1 MSKFDL
7 RDISQRLSAS
17 RDTEAL
23 VFEFLGYIEAV
34 RPDWQAS
41 LAFYEVSQDALVSVF
56 QRTSRRLAR
65 KDLKLPVDQLP
76 ARLVRKFFH
85 PSAFFQQ
92 GNRKSLLSQLLQTS
106 PHYDVPQVE
115 AESLRAV
122 APMQNWQSC
131 VCLPLADQED
141 LLAMLVLASEH
152 ANAFGS
158 RVIGELLPI
167 RTVASLSLAQHL
179 HRSGRPRTTDEAAPA
194 PAQPGAAADFQA
206 RLKRVDLQSAQ
217 LAHTDPAEAERLDKL
232 VKELE
237 QLDVS
242 SNHYKQELEKVKG
255 TLLALEE
262 QSVAATQHLTD
273 AYAQLDVATG
283 RLYAMQRTVGF
294 MKEVCQV
301 LSQEHDRQKFA
312 RTLVSW
318 FCEHFGVERC
328 SLMLLDEARETLSI
342 AAQRGI
348 DPEVATKVRVRMGQG
363 IAGWV
368 AHNRKP
374 LFVRVRDD
382 AKDVRHTGQDAYN
395 SDSFICV
402 PLIYNNRL
410 CGVMNL
416 SNKKSGEPFEDYDL
430 DRAQIAGSL
439 LAVALADLDQARRA
453 AAWA

>member
-1 MSKFDL
+1 VSKFDL

-23 VFEFLGYIEAV
+23 VLEFLTYLESV
-34 RPDWQAS
+34 RPDWHAS
-41 LAFYEVSQDALVSVF
+41 LAFYEVSQDALVSLY
-56 QRTSRRLAR
+56 QRTNRRLTR
-65 KDLKLPVDQLP
+65 KDLRLPVDQLP

-85 PSAFFQQ
+85 PSAFFNQ
-92 GNRKSLLSQLLQTS
+92 GNRRSLLSNLLQTS
-106 PHYDVPQVE
+106 PHYEVPQVE
-115 AESLRAV
+115 AQAMRAV
-122 APMQNWQSC
+122 VPISQWQSC

-152 ANAFGS
+152 PNAFGS
-158 RVIGELLPI
+158 RMIGEVLPI
-167 RTVASLSLAQHL
+167 RAVASLALAQHL
-179 HRSGRPRTTDEAAPA
+179 HHSGRTRPAEPAAREPS
-194 PAQPGAAADFQA
+194 GAAAEFQA
-206 RLKRVDLQSAQ
+206 RLKRIDQQAAQVSRSA
-217 LAHTDPAEAERLDKL
+217 PAEAERLDAL
-232 VKELE
+232 AKELE
-237 QLDVS
+237 QLDHS
-242 SNHYKQELEKVKG
+242 KNHYKKELESVK
-255 TLLALEE
+255 TKLLALEE
-262 QSVAATQHLTD
+262 QSVAATQNLSE
-273 AYAQLDVATG
+273 AYAQIDLTSG

-328 SLMLLDEARETLSI
+328 SLMLLDEARETLTI

-348 DPEVATKVRVRMGQG
+348 DPEVAARVKVRTGQG

-374 LFVRVRDD
+374 LYIRVRAD
-382 AKDVRHTGQDAYN
+382 AKDVAHTGQDAYN

-416 SNKKSGEPFEDYDL
+416 SNKKNGEPFEDYDL

-439 LAVALADLDQARRA
+439 MAVALADLDKARRA
-453 AAWA
+453 SAWA

>member
-1 MSKFDL
+1 VSKFDL
-7 RDISQRLSAS
+7 RDISQRLSSS

-23 VFEFLGYIEAV
+23 VLEFLTYLESV
-34 RPDWQAS
+34 RPDWHAS
-41 LAFYEVSQDALVSVF
+41 LAFYEVSQDALVSLY
-56 QRTSRRLAR
+56 QRANRRLTR
-65 KDLKLPVDQLP
+65 KDLRLPVDQLP

-85 PSAFFQQ
+85 PSAFFNQ
-92 GNRKSLLSQLLQTS
+92 GNRRSLLSNLLQTS
-106 PHYDVPQVE
+106 PHYEVPQVE
-115 AESLRAV
+115 SQALRAV
-122 APMQNWQSC
+122 VPISQWQSC

-141 LLAMLVLASEH
+141 LLAMLILASEH
-152 ANAFGS
+152 PNAFGS
-158 RVIGELLPI
+158 RMIGEVLPI
-167 RTVASLSLAQHL
+167 RAVASLALAQHL
-179 HRSGRPRTTDEAAPA
+179 HHTGRPRPAEPAAREPS
-194 PAQPGAAADFQA
+194 GAAAEFQA
-206 RLKRVDLQSAQ
+206 RLKRIDHQAAQVAHSA
-217 LAHTDPAEAERLDKL
+217 PAEAERLDAL
-232 VKELE
+232 AKELE
-237 QLDVS
+237 QLDHS
-242 SNHYKQELEKVKG
+242 KNHYKKELETVK
-255 TLLALEE
+255 TKLLALEE
-262 QSVAATQHLTD
+262 QSVAATQNLSE
-273 AYAQLDVATG
+273 AYAQIDLTSG

-328 SLMLLDEARETLSI
+328 SLMLLDEARETLTI

-348 DPEVATKVRVRMGQG
+348 DPEVAARVKVRTGQG

-374 LFVRVRDD
+374 LYVRVRGD
-382 AKDVRHTGQDAYN
+382 AKDVAHTGQDVYN

-416 SNKKSGEPFEDYDL
+416 SNKKNGEPFEDYDL

-439 LAVALADLDQARRA
+439 MAVALADLDKARRA
-453 AAWA
+453 SAWA